1 MGLFCIHPL
10 RNEAETFS
18 YSEDMS
24 VNGKGLSSHAEEQE
38 TVNRF
43 RANPFEAFKS
53 LLDLFRTHL
62 LQKEEVQLP
71 FPFFNP
77 SEDIEDASRL
87 LLGQTTR
94 PNGLNDR
101 PSSCLEDVFPI
112 RESGLQPLIGPIPI
126 SVVGIL

>member
-1 MGLFCIHPL
+1 
-10 RNEAETFS
+10 
-18 YSEDMS
+18 MS
-24 VNGKGLSSHAEEQE
+24 VNGKGLSSQTEEEE

-43 RANPFEAFKS
+43 RANPFEAFKD

-62 LQKEEVQLP
+62 LQEEEVQLP

-87 LLGQTTR
+87 LLGQTTWSD
-94 PNGLNDR
+94 GLNDR
-101 PSSCLEDVFPI
+101 TRSCLKEIFPMG
-112 RESGLQPLIGPIPI
+112 ESGFQTLKRSIPI

>member
-1 MGLFCIHPL
+1 MGLLCIHSL
-10 RNEAETFS
+10 WNEAETFS

-24 VNGKGLSSHAEEQE
+24 VNGKGLSSHAKKKE
-38 TVNRF
+38 TVNGLWSN
-43 RANPFEAFKS
+43 ALEATQR
-53 LLDLFRTHL
+53 LLDLFGTHPL
-62 LQKEEVQLP
+62 EEGKFQLP

-94 PNGLNDR
+94 PDGLNDR
-101 PSSCLEDVFPI
+101 TRSCLKEIFPMG
-112 RESGLQPLIGPIPI
+112 ESGFQTLKRSIPI

>member
-1 MGLFCIHPL
+1 
-10 RNEAETFS
+10 
-18 YSEDMS
+18 MS
-24 VNGKGLSSHAEEQE
+24 VNGKGLSSHAKKKE
-38 TVNRF
+38 TVNGLWSN
-43 RANPFEAFKS
+43 ALEATQH
-53 LLDLFRTHL
+53 LLDLFGTHPL
-62 LQKEEVQLP
+62 EEGKVQLP

-87 LLGQTTR
+87 LIGQTTR
-94 PNGLNDR
+94 PNGLNDC